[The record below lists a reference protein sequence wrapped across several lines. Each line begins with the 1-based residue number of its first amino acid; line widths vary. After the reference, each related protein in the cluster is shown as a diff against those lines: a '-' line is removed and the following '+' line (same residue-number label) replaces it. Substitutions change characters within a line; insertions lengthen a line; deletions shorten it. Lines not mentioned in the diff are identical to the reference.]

1 MSGMI
6 TSLIQT
12 TDNISNQF
20 IFAGY
25 SSLAQTYSS
34 AVYALVG
41 LAVTFYGY
49 AIING
54 WVSLSMAE
62 VSKRLLLIGFV
73 VSLSLHW
80 DFFAEYVY
88 NFFTNAPDQ
97 IASHIISA
105 IPGTQVTDQNSV
117 YNALQQAFY
126 EGIGF
131 GNATWERGSMPGS
144 CLPYL
149 YAIIIYGLTFL
160 IAAIAVVELIA
171 AKLGMAIYLVLAPII
186 IPLLLFPAT
195 KSAVFD
201 GWLKHIVTCALIPI
215 YTMSTIALSLMLM
228 AAPTA
233 NVQTAV
239 NSDSLTLTNIGG
251 YILCLL
257 IVFCL
262 LLIATYMAV
271 NTAGGASTSLAQ
283 RLENLGSKAWKKL
296 TDLKEKKAS
305 DNKYYQPIDS
315 KESSFESNQNNKNQY
330 NNNDT
335 VPQPN
340 RTINN
345 EVNQQT

>member
-34 AVYALVG
+34 AVYGLVG
-41 LAVTFYGY
+41 LAISFFGY
-49 AIING
+49 AIVCG

-62 VSKRLLLIGFV
+62 VSKRLLLICFV
-73 VSLSLHW
+73 VSLALHW
-80 DFFAEYVY
+80 DFFSEYVY

-105 IPGTQVTDQNSV
+105 IPGTKVTDQDTV

-126 EGIGF
+126 DGISF
-131 GNATWERGSMPGS
+131 GNATWEHGSIPGN

-149 YAIIIYGLTFL
+149 FAFFIYIFTFL

-171 AKLGMAIYLVLAPII
+171 AKLCMAIYLVLAPII

-201 GWLKHIVTCALIPI
+201 GWLKHIITCALIPI

-233 NVQTAV
+233 NVQSAI
-239 NSDSLTLTNIGG
+239 NGDSLSLTNIGG
-251 YILCLL
+251 YILGLI

-262 LLIATYMAV
+262 LLIATYLAV
-271 NTAGGASTSLAQ
+271 NTAGGASTSLAN
-283 RLENLGSKAWKKL
+283 RLENVGSKAWKKL
-296 TDLKEKKAS
+296 TDPKDKKAA
-305 DNKYYQPIDS
+305 DQKKYHPLE
-315 KESSFESNQNNKNQY
+315 KEG
-330 NNNDT
+330 NNDIKKQNT
-335 VPQPN
+335 DHTPDPN
-340 RTINN
+340 RTMQREAND
-345 EVNQQT
+345 QSKS

>member
-1 MSGMI
+1 MTGMI

-25 SSLAQTYSS
+25 SSLVQTYSS
-34 AVYALVG
+34 AIYALVG
-41 LAVTFYGY
+41 LSVTFFGY
-49 AIING
+49 SIVNG

-62 VSKRLLLIGFV
+62 FSKRLLLIGFV
-73 VSLSLHW
+73 VSLALHW
-80 DFFAEYVY
+80 DFFSEYVY

-105 IPGTQVTDQNSV
+105 IPGTQVTDDNSV

-131 GNATWERGSMPGS
+131 GNATWERGSIPS
-144 CLPYL
+144 NCLPYAYSL
-149 YAIIIYGLTFL
+149 VIYFLTFL

-201 GWLKHIVTCALIPI
+201 GWLKHIITCALIPI
-215 YTMSTIALSLMLM
+215 YIMSTIALSLMLM
-228 AAPTA
+228 AAPTT
-233 NVQTAV
+233 NVQNAV
-239 NSDSLTLTNIGG
+239 NSDSLTLTSIGG
-251 YILCLL
+251 YILCLI

-262 LLIATYMAV
+262 LLIATHMAV
-271 NTAGGASTSLAQ
+271 STAGGASTSLAH
-283 RLENLGSKAWKKL
+283 RLENTGSKAWRKL
-296 TDLKEKKAS
+296 TDSKDKKTSGNKNYHPLEKE
-305 DNKYYQPIDS
+305 
-315 KESSFESNQNNKNQY
+315 ESSKTSKQS
-330 NNNDT
+330 NNDNT
-335 VPQPN
+335 PDPN
-340 RTINN
+340 RSVQREANT
-345 EVNQQT
+345 QSK